1 MSDSKTIQQRAEEQL
16 VELEKDIEHYLKT
29 LMLPE
34 QKKRFEEMDFVD
46 QVEHIRNRISNFT
59 RLETKI
65 LSKWNLEK
73 II

>member
-1 MSDSKTIQQRAEEQL
+1 MADSKTIQQRAEEQL
-16 VELEKDIEHYLKT
+16 VELEKDIDDYLRT

-34 QKKRFEEMDFVD
+34 QKKRFEQMNFVD

-73 II
+73 IL